1 MAIGIERADASV
13 WLSGVG
19 WEEYV
24 RLRDLPENYHVRMT
38 YVDGDLE
45 LMSPSRPH
53 ERIAT
58 LIDRFIIVWTELR
71 GAAIQGCRTTTLQRK
86 DLSRGLE
93 PDNGYYIEHEEQARE
108 REELDLSVELPP
120 DLAVEVDLRSP
131 SRNRM
136 PIYAAIGV
144 PEVWLWR
151 RGTLSVFRLAAG
163 EYAAEEDSVCLPGFP
178 FRLAERLIDRRSE
191 MDDNGLARV
200 FREEIRAQGGA

>member
-1 MAIGIERADASV
+1 MATVTEKADASV
-13 WLSGVG
+13 WLSGVS

-58 LIDRFIIVWTELR
+58 LIDRFIIAWTEHH
-71 GAAIQGCRTTTLQRK
+71 GVAILGCGMTTFRRQ
-86 DLSRGLE
+86 DLNRGLE
-93 PDNGYYIEHEEQARE
+93 PDKCYYIEHQAQMRGRDE
-108 REELDLSVELPP
+108 VDLSIEPPP
-120 DLAVEVDLRSP
+120 DLVVEVDLRSP

-178 FRLAERLIDRRSE
+178 FRLAERLIEQRSE
-191 MDDNGLARV
+191 MDDNGLAAR
-200 FREEIRAQGGA
+200 FREEIR

>member
-1 MAIGIERADASV
+1 MAIGIEKADASV
-13 WLSGVG
+13 WLSGIG

-24 RLRDLPENYHVRMT
+24 RLRDLPDNYHVRMT

-58 LIDRFIIVWTELR
+58 LIDRFITAWTEQR
-71 GAAIQGCRTTTLQRK
+71 GVAIQGCGTTTLQRG
-86 DLSRGLE
+86 DLSRALE
-93 PDNGYYIEHEEQARE
+93 PDKCYYIEHEEQARE
-108 REELDLSVELPP
+108 REELDLAIEPPP
-120 DLAVEVDLRSP
+120 DLVVEVDLSSP
-131 SRNRM
+131 SRDRM

-178 FRLAERLIDRRSE
+178 FRLAERLLDQRSE
-191 MDDNGLARV
+191 MDDNGLAGR
-200 FREEIRAQGGA
+200 FREEIR